1 MIELSRAACH
11 AHSRA
16 VARAMQFL
24 ALRND
29 LLEMMPGV
37 VIPPLPEKKV
47 MNLVSLM
54 NDEDQL
60 IDIGSGTGKRML
72 YHRASTDNPDK
83 TRIIFYELGKQG
95 VSTENAVLSLEEG
108 LQDELGSEH

>member
-1 MIELSRAACH
+1 MHQHSFMILKQLSEEGVYQPIGDYTVLDTSEE
-11 AHSRA
+11 HS
-16 VARAMQFL
+16 L
-24 ALRND
+24 S
-29 LLEMMPGV
+29 
-37 VIPPLPEKKV
+37 EKKV